1 MYTRTVR
8 GGIEELFNAHLHT
21 RVCSISIFLLLLQGI
36 RCFSLLYDNSEVH
49 SVPTARRP
57 LIRVSVCGLFP
68 SVAFRLNPA
77 LPS

>member
-1 MYTRTVR
+1 MAAVDVDLMESVQVQVPGALLVVR
-8 GGIEELFNAHLHT
+8 SIYIAAIIIIFN
-21 RVCSISIFLLLLQGI
+21 I
-36 RCFSLLYDNSEVH
+36 YSEVH

-57 LIRVSVCGLFP
+57 LIRLSVAFFP